1 MNKTL
6 LAALTPAERHLVAE
20 TEPAALALLDEDE
33 TSALHTRV
41 LRARNKAQGVYR
53 RGASGKVAAKGG
65 RGKANPQNT
74 HARTKAEAF
83 EEALGRVSQRLAAL
97 ARQSARELRD
107 ERLAAA
113 AAAKAGGVSGAKAPA
128 KAQGT
133 HRRAEAHGR
142 PQPALAGE
150 REEAGRQPGGQRTL
164 AVQARRP
171 LKTDTSGIGPGR
183 HEPQSPRTAVVDGPD
198 HRESPCRC
206 VSRSPTWT
214 CSVTCRRAFSTR

>member
-6 LAALTPAERHLVAE
+6 LAALTPTERLLVAE

-65 RGKANPQNT
+65 RGKARPQNT

-83 EEALGRVSQRLAAL
+83 EEVLGRVSQRLAAL
-97 ARQSARELRD
+97 ARQSARELRE

-113 AAAKAGGVSGAKAPA
+113 AAAKAGGVAGAKAPA
-128 KAQGT
+128 AAK
-133 HRRAEAHGR
+133 GR
-142 PQPALAGE
+142 TVAPK
-150 REEAGRQPGGQRTL
+150 RTGDRSL
-164 AVQARRP
+164 
-171 LKTDTSGIGPGR
+171 
-183 HEPQSPRTAVVDGPD
+183 
-198 HRESPCRC
+198 
-206 VSRSPTWT
+206 RSPA
-214 CSVTCRRAFSTR
+214 SEKKRAGNQGANARWQSKRDAR

>member
-6 LAALTPAERHLVAE
+6 LAALTPTERLLVSE

-65 RGKANPQNT
+65 RGKARPQNT

-83 EEALGRVSQRLAAL
+83 EEALGRVSARLATL
-97 ARQSARELRD
+97 ARQSARELRE

-113 AAAKAGGVSGAKAPA
+113 AAAKAGGAAGAKAPA
-128 KAQGT
+128 AAK
-133 HRRAEAHGR
+133 GR
-142 PQPALAGE
+142 TVAPK
-150 REEAGRQPGGQRTL
+150 RTGDRSL
-164 AVQARRP
+164 
-171 LKTDTSGIGPGR
+171 
-183 HEPQSPRTAVVDGPD
+183 
-198 HRESPCRC
+198 
-206 VSRSPTWT
+206 RSPV
-214 CSVTCRRAFSTR
+214 SEKKRAGNQGANARWQSKRDAR

>member
-6 LAALTPAERHLVAE
+6 LAALTPAERHLVSE

-65 RGKANPQNT
+65 RGKARPQNT

-83 EEALGRVSQRLAAL
+83 EEALGRVSQRLATL

-113 AAAKAGGVSGAKAPA
+113 DAAKAGGVASSTAPA
-128 KAQGT
+128 KAK
-133 HRRAEAHGR
+133 GR
-142 PQPALAGE
+142 TVAPK
-150 REEAGRQPGGQRTL
+150 RTGDRSL
-164 AVQARRP
+164 
-171 LKTDTSGIGPGR
+171 
-183 HEPQSPRTAVVDGPD
+183 
-198 HRESPCRC
+198 
-206 VSRSPTWT
+206 RSPA
-214 CSVTCRRAFSTR
+214 SEKKRAGNQGANARWQSKRDTR

>member
-1 MNKTL
+1 VNKTL
-6 LAALTPAERHLVAE
+6 LAALTPAERHLVSE

-65 RGKANPQNT
+65 RGKARPQNT

-83 EEALGRVSQRLAAL
+83 EEALGRVSQRLATL

-113 AAAKAGGVSGAKAPA
+113 AAAKAGGVSGATTPA
-128 KAQGT
+128 KAK
-133 HRRAEAHGR
+133 GR
-142 PQPALAGE
+142 TVAPK
-150 REEAGRQPGGQRTL
+150 RTGDRSL
-164 AVQARRP
+164 
-171 LKTDTSGIGPGR
+171 
-183 HEPQSPRTAVVDGPD
+183 
-198 HRESPCRC
+198 
-206 VSRSPTWT
+206 RSPA
-214 CSVTCRRAFSTR
+214 SEKKRAGNQGANARWQSKRDAR

>member
-65 RGKANPQNT
+65 RGKASPQNT

-113 AAAKAGGVSGAKAPA
+113 AAAKAGGVSGAAAPA
-128 KAQGT
+128 KAK
-133 HRRAEAHGR
+133 GR
-142 PQPALAGE
+142 TVAPK
-150 REEAGRQPGGQRTL
+150 RTGDRSL
-164 AVQARRP
+164 
-171 LKTDTSGIGPGR
+171 
-183 HEPQSPRTAVVDGPD
+183 
-198 HRESPCRC
+198 
-206 VSRSPTWT
+206 RSPA
-214 CSVTCRRAFSTR
+214 SEKKRAGNQGANARWQSKRDAR